1 MWCSHCQQDLPAIAT
16 PDDDKVRC
24 TVCRNEITPRRTD
37 SVERHKPIVSQ
48 APLDSSSTAAMIPEW
63 AFVERPPI
71 DFEAWRWDEDLL
83 EAERLL
89 QTYKSSSSLGP
100 SKGATVT
107 ARTKRVNAVHTP
119 RPEISRNSG
128 RQPSRVA
135 YVAWGILSL
144 GVMAFVFGG
153 ALLGWS
159 VWSGQQNLWTL
170 GLPFA
175 LGGQAALILGLVLQ
189 LDGLWQSNGQANNAL
204 QEVEEQIDELRQTTA
219 LLASS
224 QGDASDGFYAHI
236 AEANA
241 APNLWLHGLKSQLDS
256 LAIRMAKDG

>member
-1 MWCSHCQQDLPAIAT
+1 MWCSNCQQDLPAIAT

-24 TVCRNEITPRRTD
+24 TVCRQEITPREAAERSKP
-37 SVERHKPIVSQ
+37 SVNNV
-48 APLDSSSTAAMIPEW
+48 PLAADNVPAAVPEW

-71 DFEAWRWDEDLL
+71 DFEVWRWDDDLL

-89 QTYKSSSSLGP
+89 QTYKSSSSAGP
-100 SKGATVT
+100 SARAAVNV
-107 ARTKRVNAVHTP
+107 RTKRVDASHFP
-119 RPEISRNSG
+119 SSAIIRSAG
-128 RQPSRVA
+128 RTPSRFA
-135 YVAWGILSL
+135 FLAWGVLSL

-159 VWSGQQNLWTL
+159 IWTGRQQLWTL

-189 LDGLWQSNGQANNAL
+189 LDGLWQSNGQATHAL
-204 QEVEEQIDELRQTTA
+204 QDVEEQIDELRQTTA

-224 QGDASDGFYAHI
+224 QGDPSDGFYAHI

-241 APNLWLHGLKSQLDS
+241 APNLWLHGLKGQLDV
-256 LAIRMAKDG
+256 LARRLANDA